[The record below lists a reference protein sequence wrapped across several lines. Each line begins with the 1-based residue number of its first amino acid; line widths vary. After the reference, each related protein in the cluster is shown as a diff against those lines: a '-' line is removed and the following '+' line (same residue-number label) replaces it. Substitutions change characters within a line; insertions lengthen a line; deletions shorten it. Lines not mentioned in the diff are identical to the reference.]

1 MFAFARRMMRF
12 SVAAVASATG
22 LLAHEPP
29 PQQPRDAPAVA
40 ALAVAGQALEP
51 AAALRQQ
58 YESYWKLESK
68 RLVKLLDLSPDD
80 ATILSEKV
88 VSALAELAAENAKKR
103 PADGEVIDPTSST
116 TDALQKA
123 VRQALSKSLS
133 ADQLKR
139 HQIEANQRTDF
150 HRNATVRAITV
161 ALEDSVA
168 LDSDQ
173 VTQTQALLVK
183 HYDESWINV
192 MRSLNVTPDLSRVPL
207 TTILPQQQ
215 QKTLKV
221 MASRGGMMFPGP
233 GQNDGEKSASAKF
246 RDNLKVSVAAH
257 IETIQRELKLNAVQ
271 SNKLS
276 VLAEGIQTEVCEN
289 RSDALRKV
297 QEMTV
302 GRQRAM
308 DPSVFEYASAAPG
321 VLFISHR
328 RWMLFVGKI
337 FDEDQKQTF
346 GANRNLR
353 QERRRKQ
360 VAEMVTIG
368 MGQTFGLDVDQMKS
382 LTRLVESNFSK
393 PMSGLKFSHGFY
405 KAILNIPLE
414 EILAIVGDEN
424 MPAWKSQMDQ
434 GRRLLEQTKNEQ
446 EHDNG

>member
-1 MFAFARRMMRF
+1 MFAFARQMMRF

-29 PQQPRDAPAVA
+29 PQQPRDAPAIA

-51 AAALRQQ
+51 AAAVRQQ

-103 PADGEVIDPTSST
+103 PDDGEAIDPTSST

-133 ADQLKR
+133 AEQLKR

-150 HRNATVRAITV
+150 HRNATVR
-161 ALEDSVA
+161 
-168 LDSDQ
+168 
-173 VTQTQALLVK
+173 
-183 HYDESWINV
+183 
-192 MRSLNVTPDLSRVPL
+192 
-207 TTILPQQQ
+207 
-215 QKTLKV
+215 
-221 MASRGGMMFPGP
+221 
-233 GQNDGEKSASAKF
+233 

-308 DPSVFEYASAAPG
+308 DSSVFEYASAAPG

-382 LTRLVESNFSK
+382 LTRLVESNLPK

-405 KAILNIPLE
+405 KAILNIPLD